1 MSADRVTIRLPRM
14 LADLIGGELRVEV
27 AGDTLQSALDD
38 LLRQRPDLG
47 LHLVDESG
55 ALRRHILCFCND
67 TYTRTELD
75 TPVRPGDTIT
85 ILHSVSGGRGR

>member
-1 MSADRVTIRLPRM
+1 VSEGRVTIRLPRM
-14 LADLIGGELRVEV
+14 LAELVGGEQRIEV
-27 AGDTLQSALDD
+27 AGDTLKSALDD

-47 LHLVDESG
+47 LHLLDESG

-67 TYTRTELD
+67 TYTRRLLD

-85 ILHSVSGGRGR
+85 ILHSVSGG